1 MKNIVIEGKYKGKRI
16 VSGSN
21 FVVIATGFFK
31 SVKLTPDTVKDYEVI
46 TDEHRKSA
54 GSGIARGIVGGALLG
69 PVGLIGGALSGK
81 NKSEYHVAIEW
92 MDGERSLINIDGKT
106 YKALTRKLFK

>member
-1 MKNIVIEGKYKGKRI
+1 MKNIVMEGKYKGKRI

-21 FVVIATGFFK
+21 FVVIAAGFFR
-31 SVKLTPDTVKDYEVI
+31 SIKLTPDTVKGYEVLA
-46 TDEHRKSA
+46 DDHRKSA
-54 GSGIARGIVGGALLG
+54 SSGMIRGFLGGAILG

-92 MDGERSLINIDGKT
+92 MDGERSMLRIDGKT
-106 YKALTRKLFK
+106 YKALTRKLFR